1 MDMLPPYLQRVNK
14 CMELQVKM
22 VIILCSKSWY
32 GIHINYILL
41 LHINVLFI

>member
-1 MDMLPPYLQRVNK
+1 MDMLPTYLHRVNK
-14 CMELQVKM
+14 CMKLRVKT

-32 GIHINYILL
+32 GVNINYILL